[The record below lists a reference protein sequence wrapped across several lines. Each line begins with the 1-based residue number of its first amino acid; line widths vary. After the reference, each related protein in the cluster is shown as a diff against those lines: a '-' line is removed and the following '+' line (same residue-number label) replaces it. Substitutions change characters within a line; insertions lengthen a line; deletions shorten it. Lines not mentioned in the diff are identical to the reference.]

1 MPNTEFFLSN
11 YVSHYKITTLANG
24 TDKFICATGKPI
36 LKRLSSK
43 SQNTNDKP
51 INIATA
57 FANIDLNSEQDIL
70 SFCNVYGLPY
80 SSQKCLELRK
90 AINAQEN
97 AVSFLFDDLYLNE
110 MLQESDL
117 SKQNTEDVQLSYWVK
132 EIVDDDI
139 MPLILF
145 QRCIKITRC
154 ILTIQNWLQKHEGSL
169 NSIIHSLAYLLYLA
183 GRGTHYLALQPTT
196 PTMIFSVRMNAEQPP
211 KADKLL
217 QQLAKLSS
225 RYTNQLLEFISSLD
239 NKTFQNINDYD
250 NSLISQETFNAIVEE
265 DIPSTD
271 KIDRTFAQSVIYDIV
286 NDGIGAAT
294 SKISIID
301 NAPAAEWSTAYL
313 MNGIYLDLYYSIIYA
328 DTYKKC
334 RNPQCGKYFL
344 TSGRRSDAV
353 YCSNACASK
362 MGKKGKYVR
371 INKL

>member
-1 MPNTEFFLSN
+1 MPNTEFFLHN
-11 YVSHYKITTLANG
+11 YISSYKIKTFAKG
-24 TDKFICATGKPI
+24 KDKFIAASGKACQR
-36 LKRLSSK
+36 RLSSK
-43 SQNTNDKP
+43 SFHEQSVTL
-51 INIATA
+51 ATA
-57 FANIDLNSEQDIL
+57 FANIDLNNEQDIL
-70 SFCNVYGLPY
+70 SFCNTYGLPY

-97 AVSFLFDDLYLNE
+97 AISFLFDDLYLNE
-110 MLQESDL
+110 MLQEPDL
-117 SKQNTEDVQLSYWVK
+117 SKQNSEETQLSYWVK

-169 NSIIHSLAYLLYLA
+169 NSIIHALAYLLYFA

-211 KADKLL
+211 KGNELL
-217 QQLAKLSS
+217 QQLKQLNSS
-225 RYTNQLLEFISSLD
+225 YVVQLHEFINSLD

-250 NSLISQETFNAIVEE
+250 SGLISQEAFNTIVEE
-265 DIPSTD
+265 DTPSMD
-271 KIDRTFAQSVIYDIV
+271 KIDRPFAQSIIYDIV
-286 NDGIGAAT
+286 NDGIGTAT

-301 NAPAAEWSTAYL
+301 NAPVAEWSVAYL

-344 TSGRRSDAV
+344 TTGRRSDAV

-362 MGKKGKYVR
+362 MGKKGNYVR
-371 INKL
+371 ISKL

>member
-1 MPNTEFFLSN
+1 MSNTEFFLHN
-11 YVSHYKITTLANG
+11 YISIYQIKTFAKG
-24 TDKFICATGKPI
+24 KDKFISASGKAS
-36 LKRLSSK
+36 KRRISSK
-43 SQNTNDKP
+43 S
-51 INIATA
+51 INEQSVTLATA
-57 FANIDLNSEQDIL
+57 FANINLNNEQDIL
-70 SFCNVYGLPY
+70 SFCNAYGLPY

-117 SKQNTEDVQLSYWVK
+117 SKQNTEETQLSYWVK
-132 EIVDDDI
+132 EIVDDDV

-145 QRCIKITRC
+145 QRCVKITRC
-154 ILTIQNWLQKHEGSL
+154 ILSVQNWLQKHEGSL
-169 NSIIHSLAYLLYLA
+169 NSIIHSLAYLLYFT
-183 GRGTHYLALQPTT
+183 GRGTHYLALQPTS

-211 KADKLL
+211 KTDKLF
-217 QQLAKLSS
+217 QQLKKLNSS
-225 RYTNQLLEFISSLD
+225 YAAQLHEFISNLD
-239 NKTFQNINDYD
+239 AKTIQNINDYD
-250 NSLISQETFNAIVEE
+250 SGLISQEDFNSIIEE
-265 DIPSTD
+265 DAPSMD
-271 KIDRTFAQSVIYDIV
+271 KIDCAFAQNVIYDIV

-301 NAPAAEWSTAYL
+301 NAPAAEWSVAYL

-344 TSGRRSDAV
+344 TTGRRSDAV

-371 INKL
+371 ISKL